1 MQRISQAS
9 ARRANT
15 DDLKVTYQRKSKL
28 TVEATCAAAAAA
40 AALHPNIDHAH
51 RRLREAKAAN
61 PRLRRLLE
69 G

>member
-1 MQRISQAS
+1 MQISQAS

-40 AALHPNIDHAH
+40 AAPLS
-51 RRLREAKAAN
+51 KA
-61 PRLRRLLE
+61 LLS
-69 G
+69 GAAATASIRTLTTRTAG